1 MGNSTTPSNYEY
13 FECFGIKKVIF
24 NVPAT
29 ILAEEKSNE
38 RYISN

>member
-1 MGNSTTPSNYEY
+1 MGKTATPSKHEY
-13 FECFGIKKVIF
+13 YECFGIKKVIF